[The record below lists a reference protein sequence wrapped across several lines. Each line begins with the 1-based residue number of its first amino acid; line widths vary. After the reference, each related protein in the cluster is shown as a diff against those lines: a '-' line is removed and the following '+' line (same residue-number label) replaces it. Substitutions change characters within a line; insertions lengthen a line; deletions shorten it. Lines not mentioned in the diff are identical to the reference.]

1 MFVTEKTQH
10 WANIEFQISDR
21 EKKTKENIISDQSG
35 ENLFRYYSGL
45 PLSTLPIICRAFV

>member
-10 WANIEFQISDR
+10 WANIEFQISGR